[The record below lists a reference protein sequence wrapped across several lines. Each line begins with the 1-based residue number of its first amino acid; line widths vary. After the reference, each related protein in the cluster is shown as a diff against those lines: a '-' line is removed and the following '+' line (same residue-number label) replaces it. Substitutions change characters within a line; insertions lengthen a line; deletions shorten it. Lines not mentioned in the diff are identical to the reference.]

1 MRISARSSAAI
12 SGGCSAPPG
21 PERSI
26 SVQLPQPYLLFLG
39 DVTEPTYA
47 KTAFGLRDWA
57 RERCVG
63 EWSCSDA
70 TVTLGLPRL
79 RPAQAHASGARSMGV
94 RVAEIGGALGA

>member
-1 MRISARSSAAI
+1 M
-12 SGGCSAPPG
+12 
-21 PERSI
+21 E
-26 SVQLPQPYLLFLG
+26 LPQPYLLFLG

-63 EWSCSDA
+63 EWSCSDR

-79 RPAQAHASGARSMGV
+79 SPAQALIRRGYSDDNIAA
-94 RVAEIGGALGA
+94 ILGGNFRRLLGATWT

>member
-1 MRISARSSAAI
+1 V
-12 SGGCSAPPG
+12 
-21 PERSI
+21 E
-26 SVQLPQPYLLFLG
+26 LPQPYLLFLG

-63 EWSCSDA
+63 EWSCSDG

-79 RPAQAHASGARSMGV
+79 SPAQARTV
-94 RVAEIGGALGA
+94 PPVVNGALIFTVRRPLAVGLTEYSSNTSSCS